1 MLSGIR
7 PLGNLLGTKTQM
19 QNNRQVLAHSA
30 ADKIITSTHV
40 TVDAVNTF
48 TEQVFHTRGGRIG
61 SGMGSVVEA
70 LWGFHLN
77 SILKEEKNI
86 PYELGWI
93 YGHEYNDFACI
104 LREEDWNPET
114 KEGELF
120 RVEVK
125 SMIASADESKA
136 HFDRL
141 QHEFDDIELLA
152 VFLWDWTPVIDQSKN
167 VYPGIL
173 DYFIGYALPI
183 AQLRD
188 ALHIERGGSFT
199 QKGHCSDGCDIQ
211 HCSHIGEPLNAS
223 GVRERRSGPEAS
235 KGSGVSYAANFGGM
249 LRMLGSRGKSGK
261 ELLKK
266 EYTSDPTKS
275 RFIDFMARNFP
286 RVARAIK

>member
-1 MLSGIR
+1 MK
-7 PLGNLLGTKTQM
+7 NKKQA
-19 QNNRQVLAHSA
+19 LAHSA

-40 TVDAVNTF
+40 TVDAVNAF

-77 SILKEEKNI
+77 AILKEEKNI

-104 LREEDWNPET
+104 LREKDWNPET

-125 SMIASADESKA
+125 SMVASADESKA

-141 QHEFDDIELLA
+141 QHEFADNELLA
-152 VFLWDWTPVIDQSKN
+152 VFLWDWTQVADEPKN
-167 VYPGIL
+167 VYPAIR
-173 DYFIGYALPI
+173 DYFVGYALPI

-188 ALHIERGGSFT
+188 VLHLERGGSFI
-199 QKGHCSDGCDIQ
+199 QKGHCPDGCKTQ
-211 HCSHIGEPLNAS
+211 PCSHTGEPLNAS

-235 KGSGVSYAANFGGM
+235 KGAGVSYAANFGGM
-249 LRMLGSRGKSGK
+249 LRMLGSRGITGK
-261 ELLKK
+261 EILKR
-266 EYTSDPTKS
+266 EYNSAPTKA

>member
-1 MLSGIR
+1 
-7 PLGNLLGTKTQM
+7 M
-19 QNNRQVLAHSA
+19 QNNRQSLAHSA
-30 ADKIITSTHV
+30 ADKIITSTHA
-40 TVDAVNTF
+40 TVDEVNAF
-48 TEQVFHTRGGRIG
+48 TKQVFHTRGGRIG

-77 SILKEEKNI
+77 GILKKEKNI

-104 LREEDWNPET
+104 LRNEDWNPET

-125 SMIASADESKA
+125 SMVASADESKA

-141 QHEFDDIELLA
+141 QHEFADNELLA
-152 VFLWDWTPVIDQSKN
+152 VFLWNWAPVTNQSQN
-167 VYPGIL
+167 VYPAIL
-173 DYFIGYALPI
+173 DYFVGYALPI

-188 ALHIERGGSFT
+188 VLHLERGGSFI
-199 QKGHCSDGCDIQ
+199 QKGHCPDGCNIQ

-235 KGSGVSYAANFGGM
+235 KGQRVSYAANFGGM
-249 LRMLGSRGKSGK
+249 LRMLGSREKSGK

-266 EYTSDPTKS
+266 EYASDPTKA
-275 RFIDFMARNFP
+275 RFIDFMARNFQ
-286 RVARAIK
+286 RVARAVK

>member
-1 MLSGIR
+1 MR
-7 PLGNLLGTKTQM
+7 NNTQA
-19 QNNRQVLAHSA
+19 LARSA
-30 ADKIITSTHV
+30 SDKIIASTHV
-40 TVDAVNTF
+40 TVDLVNAF

-61 SGMGSVVEA
+61 SGMGNVVEA

-77 SILKEEKNI
+77 SILKKEKNI

-125 SMIASADESKA
+125 SMVASADESKA

-141 QHEFDDIELLA
+141 QHEFADNELLA
-152 VFLWDWTPVIDQSKN
+152 VFLWDWTLVTNQTKN
-167 VYPGIL
+167 VYPAIL
-173 DYFIGYALPI
+173 DYFVGYALPI

-188 ALHIERGGSFT
+188 VLHLERGGRFI
-199 QKGHCSDGCDIQ
+199 QEGHCPDSCKVQ
-211 HCSHIGEPLNAS
+211 PCSHVDEPLNAS

-235 KGSGVSYAANFGGM
+235 KGAGVSYAANFGGM
-249 LRMLGSRGKSGK
+249 LRMLGSRGNSGK

-266 EYTSDPTKS
+266 EYDSDPTKA

-286 RVARAIK
+286 RVARAIR

>member
-1 MLSGIR
+1 M
-7 PLGNLLGTKTQM
+7 K
-19 QNNRQVLAHSA
+19 NNRQLLAHSA

-40 TVDAVNTF
+40 TVAAVNAF

-77 SILKEEKNI
+77 RILKQEKDI
-86 PYELGWI
+86 SYELGWI

-104 LREEDWNPET
+104 LREEDWNPE
-114 KEGELF
+114 KREGELF

-125 SMIASADESKA
+125 SMVASADESKA

-141 QHEFDDIELLA
+141 QHEFAENELLA
-152 VFLWDWTPVIDQSKN
+152 VFLWDWKAVNDQPKN
-167 VYPGIL
+167 VYPAIL
-173 DYFIGYALPI
+173 DYFVGYALPI

-188 ALHIERGGSFT
+188 VLHLERGGSFI
-199 QKGHCSDGCDIQ
+199 QRGHCPDRCDVQ
-211 HCSHIGEPLNAS
+211 HCTHVGEPLNAS
-223 GVRERRSGPEAS
+223 GVRERRSGPESS
-235 KGSGVSYAANFGGM
+235 KGTGVSYAANFGGM
-249 LRMLGSRGKSGK
+249 LRMLGSRGKTGK

-266 EYTSDPTKS
+266 EYDSDSTKA

-286 RVARAIK
+286 RVSRAIK